1 MASIKVGIMGL
12 GTVGRGTLELLLKSR
27 NDIKKKL
34 GREIEVFI
42 AAARSI
48 EKVRSICPPSTIAT
62 HDPFDVVEHPE
73 VDIVLEL
80 IGGSTIARELVI
92 RAISNGKA
100 VVTANKK
107 LLAEYGNEIFS
118 LAEKKGVSVRYEA
131 AVAGGIPIIKVLR
144 EALVANQVNE
154 IAGIINGTSNFILT
168 QMRKKGTD
176 FATALKEAQA
186 LGYAEA
192 DPTFDIEGQDA
203 GHKITLMAALAFGIP
218 LDFSHCYL
226 EGISHLHGED
236 IQYANM
242 LGYRVK
248 LLALT
253 KRRTE
258 GVELRV
264 HPTLLPKEQLLA
276 HVEGVMNAVYVDSSM
291 LGKSLYYGSGAGAL
305 PTASSVVA
313 DVIDSGREL
322 GNKVQYPI
330 PHLTYKTSEIQPLPF
345 LSINDIESSYYLR
358 LRVKDRVGVLSCL
371 TKIFSEHD
379 VSIALMQQPKEGG
392 NSESC
397 TASILILTHKAIERQ
412 VKAAISKI
420 EELEVV
426 LSSPIMLRIEN
437 LA

>member
-1 MASIKVGIMGL
+1 M
-12 GTVGRGTLELLLKSR
+12 
-27 NDIKKKL
+27 
-34 GREIEVFI
+34 
-42 AAARSI
+42 
-48 EKVRSICPPSTIAT
+48 
-62 HDPFDVVEHPE
+62 
-73 VDIVLEL
+73 EL
-80 IGGSTIARELVI
+80 IGGSTIARELVL

-144 EALVANQVNE
+144 EALVANEVNE

-168 QMRKKGTD
+168 QMREQGAD

-226 EGISHLHGED
+226 EGISHLHRKD
-236 IQYANM
+236 IEYANM

-253 KRRTE
+253 KRCKE

-276 HVEGVMNAVYVDSSM
+276 HVDGVMNAVYVDSSM

-322 GNKVQYPI
+322 VNKVQYPI

-345 LSINDIESSYYLR
+345 LSINDIKSSYYLR

-379 VSIALMQQPKEGG
+379 VSIALMQQPKEE
-392 NSESC
+392 NSGESC
-397 TASILILTHKAIERQ
+397 TASILILTHRAIERK

-420 EELEVV
+420 EELEAV
-426 LSSPIMLRIEN
+426 LSNPIMLRIES